1 MSEWCHNRL
10 EITGKSVCIDV
21 MLQWINGTDVPR
33 HRHAVQQSIQLFLA
47 GAAGILK
54 PVRTTSYPPC
64 QGLVRAGTGLST
76 AANQAFESWLA
87 LLLKDAILDAET
99 IRAIDRLYHQ
109 SGL

>member
-54 PVRTTSYPPC
+54 PVRTTSYPPFP
-64 QGLVRAGTGLST
+64 GLVRAGTGLST
-76 AANQAFESWLA
+76 A
-87 LLLKDAILDAET
+87 
-99 IRAIDRLYHQ
+99 
-109 SGL
+109 

>member
-47 GAAGILK
+47 GAPAEGCHPRCGNHQSRGPALS
-54 PVRTTSYPPC
+54 PVRS
-64 QGLVRAGTGLST
+64 GRAEMGEYSRPGT
-76 AANQAFESWLA
+76 
-87 LLLKDAILDAET
+87 
-99 IRAIDRLYHQ
+99 
-109 SGL
+109 